1 MEMQQYL
8 YENNNTNISK
18 FSAEARSKT
27 VDQKTHKA
35 WKYEDRLCS
44 GCNIREESGD
54 EIFTREIV
62 GKYKKF

>member
-18 FSAEARSKT
+18 FIAKARSKT

-54 EIFTREIV
+54 KILTCEIF
-62 GKYKKF
+62 GKYPKN